1 MLLKFVKPFSMT
13 NTVQVKDEVGDGSS
27 PDVIVLPDRED
38 DDICELE
45 HLRKLFIGGL
55 APYTTEEGLKVF
67 YGQWGKVV
75 DVVVMRDAATK
86 RSRGFGFI
94 TYTKSICVDKAQ
106 ENRPHVIDGK
116 TVEAKRALPRPER
129 ESRETNISV
138 KKLFVGGLKDN
149 HDEECLR
156 EYFVQ
161 FGRVVSVKLLTDK
174 TTGKRRGFA
183 FVEFDDYDA
192 VDKAILQKQH
202 SIKYVHV
209 DVKKS
214 IYNLEKKDKLQQG
227 ALANGNKPPPP
238 NQQQHQQAPPPQP
251 QHNGNMPAPPGYRP
265 PGPPPQ
271 LMPYQQQQQQP
282 PPPPMNAP
290 PPNYNYWGPPPAP
303 MQSYYQQPPPPQMTA
318 WGPYP
323 PAQNGWNAPPP
334 PPPGAQQWH
343 PSQWG
348 PPPVQQVPPAGVV
361 PPSMDPRHG
370 GPPPPAPGNWNMQP
384 NAPTSGQ
391 GAPPPQGP
399 APHQQPPPQ
408 QQPQQPPNFGTGY
421 QQAYGGGPTKHNSMN
436 ANRMN
441 PYAAAPP
448 NPYQHPQQQP
458 AAAYPPY
465 NASAPP
471 PNGNVPPST
480 GAKAVG
486 VSNGSVATGGSA
498 NSKYRR

>member
-1 MLLKFVKPFSMT
+1 MVKE
-13 NTVQVKDEVGDGSS
+13 EVLSEESS
-27 PDVIVLPDRED
+27 DVHVISERED

-55 APYTTEEGLKVF
+55 APYTTEENLKVF

-94 TYTKSICVDKAQ
+94 TYTKSLMVDKAQ
-106 ENRPHVIDGK
+106 ENRPHIIDGK

-156 EYFVQ
+156 EYFLQ

-192 VDKAILQKQH
+192 VDKAILKKQH

-214 IYNLEKKDKLQQG
+214 IYNLEKKDKQQAG
-227 ALANGNKPPPP
+227 ALANGAKPPL
-238 NQQQHQQAPPPQP
+238 NQ
-251 QHNGNMPAPPGYRP
+251 
-265 PGPPPQ
+265 
-271 LMPYQQQQQQP
+271 QQQQQQP
-282 PPPPMNAP
+282 GPPQQQHNGNMQAPGFRPPVPPPQAMPPYQQQPPPPISAP
-290 PPNYNYWGPPPAP
+290 PPNYNYWGAPPPP
-303 MQSYYQQPPPPQMTA
+303 MQPYYQQPPPPQMNG

-323 PAQNGWNAPPP
+323 PPQNGWNAPPP
-334 PPPGAQQWH
+334 PPPGAPQWH

-348 PPPVQQVPPAGVV
+348 CPPPVQQVPPAGAV
-361 PPSMDPRHG
+361 PPPMGHN
-370 GPPPPAPGNWNMQP
+370 GPPAPAPGNWNMP
-384 NAPTSGQ
+384 PPVPGA
-391 GAPPPQGP
+391 APPT
-399 APHQQPPPQ
+399 HQQQQPPQ
-408 QQPQQPPNFGTGY
+408 QQPPPPNFGTGY
-421 QQAYGGGPTKHNSMN
+421 QQNYGGGPSKHNTMN

-441 PYAAAPP
+441 PYSAAPP
-448 NPYQHPQQQP
+448 NNYPDNISSLQRWSS
-458 AAAYPPY
+458 AA
-465 NASAPP
+465 
-471 PNGNVPPST
+471 
-480 GAKAVG
+480 
-486 VSNGSVATGGSA
+486 
-498 NSKYRR
+498 

>member
-1 MLLKFVKPFSMT
+1 MSNPMRIKEETSGEDP
-13 NTVQVKDEVGDGSS
+13 SS
-27 PDVIVLPDRED
+27 TETIEIPDRED

-94 TYTKSICVDKAQ
+94 TYTKSTMVDKAQ
-106 ENRPHVIDGK
+106 ENRPHIIDGK

-129 ESRETNISV
+129 ETRETNISV

-149 HDEECLR
+149 HDEDCLR

-183 FVEFDDYDA
+183 FIEFDDYDA

-214 IYNLEKKDKLQQG
+214 IYNLEKKDKQSQG
-227 ALANGNKPPPP
+227 PPTNGSKPP
-238 NQQQHQQAPPPQP
+238 QQQPQQPPQP
-251 QHNGNMPAPPGYRP
+251 HNGNMQAPGYRP
-265 PGPPPQ
+265 PVPPQ
-271 LMPYQQQQQQP
+271 QPMPPYPHQP
-282 PPPPMNAP
+282 PPPINAP
-290 PPNYNYWGPPPAP
+290 PPNYNYWGPPPP
-303 MQSYYQQPPPPQMTA
+303 MQGYYQQPPPQMNG
-318 WGPYP
+318 WNGYP
-323 PAQNGWNAPPP
+323 QNGWNAPPP
-334 PPPGAQQWH
+334 PPPGPQQWH

-348 PPPVQQVPPAGVV
+348 CPPPVQPPAGAGG
-361 PPSMDPRHG
+361 PPMDHHRN
-370 GPPPPAPGNWNMQP
+370 GPPPPAPGNWNMPP
-384 NAPTSGQ
+384 NAPPPVP
-391 GAPPPQGP
+391 GAPLPQGP
-399 APHQQPPPQ
+399 PPHQQP
-408 QQPQQPPNFGTGY
+408 PPNFGTGY
-421 QQAYGGGPTKHNSMN
+421 QQNYGGGPTKHNNMN

-448 NPYQHPQQQP
+448 NNYHNAQPPASGYGPYSSP
-458 AAAYPPY
+458 
-465 NASAPP
+465 APP
-471 PNGNVPPST
+471 PNGNAPLP
-480 GAKAVG
+480 KG
-486 VSNGSVATGGSA
+486 VSNGSVAVGGSA

>member
-1 MLLKFVKPFSMT
+1 MANPMRIKEETSGEDPAST
-13 NTVQVKDEVGDGSS
+13 ETIE
-27 PDVIVLPDRED
+27 IADRED

-94 TYTKSICVDKAQ
+94 TYTKSAMVDKAQ
-106 ENRPHVIDGK
+106 ENRPHIIDGK

-129 ESRETNISV
+129 ETRETNISV

-149 HDEECLR
+149 HDEDCLR

-183 FVEFDDYDA
+183 FIEFDDYDA

-214 IYNLEKKDKLQQG
+214 IYNLEKKDKQAQG
-227 ALANGNKPPPP
+227 PPTNGSKPP
-238 NQQQHQQAPPPQP
+238 QQQPQQPPQP
-251 QHNGNMPAPPGYRP
+251 HNGNMQPPGYRP
-265 PGPPPQ
+265 PVPPQ
-271 LMPYQQQQQQP
+271 QAMPPYPHQP
-282 PPPPMNAP
+282 PPPINAP
-290 PPNYNYWGPPPAP
+290 PPNYNYWGPGPPPP
-303 MQSYYQQPPPPQMTA
+303 MQGYYQQPPPQMNG
-318 WGPYP
+318 WNGYP
-323 PAQNGWNAPPP
+323 QNGWNAPPP
-334 PPPGAQQWH
+334 PPPGPQQWH

-348 PPPVQQVPPAGVV
+348 CPPPVQPPAGAGG
-361 PPSMDPRHG
+361 PPMDHHRN
-370 GPPPPAPGNWNMQP
+370 GPPPPAPGNWNMPP
-384 NAPTSGQ
+384 NAPPPVP
-391 GAPPPQGP
+391 GAPLPQGP
-399 APHQQPPPQ
+399 PPHLQP
-408 QQPQQPPNFGTGY
+408 PPNFGSGY
-421 QQAYGGGPTKHNSMN
+421 QQSYGGGPTKHNNMT

-441 PYAAAPP
+441 PYATAPP
-448 NPYQHPQQQP
+448 NNYHNTQP
-458 AAAYPPY
+458 PASGYGPY
-465 NASAPP
+465 NSPAPP
-471 PNGNVPPST
+471 PNGNAPPP
-480 GAKAVG
+480 KG
-486 VSNGSVATGGSA
+486 VSNGSVAVGGTA

>member
-1 MLLKFVKPFSMT
+1 MT
-13 NTVQVKDEVGDGSS
+13 SLVRVKDEVPPEDNQ
-27 PDVIVLPDRED
+27 DVIVIPD

-55 APYTTEEGLKVF
+55 APYTTEEGLKDF

-94 TYTKSICVDKAQ
+94 TYTKSVMVDRAQ
-106 ENRPHVIDGK
+106 ENRPHIIDGK

-149 HDEECLR
+149 HDEDCLR

-183 FVEFDDYDA
+183 FIEFDDYDA

-214 IYNLEKKDKLQQG
+214 IYNLEKKDKQQPG
-227 ALANGNKPPPP
+227 GLANGTKPPP
-238 NQQQHQQAPPPQP
+238 NQQQQQQQQPPPPQQQ
-251 QHNGNMPAPPGYRP
+251 QHNGNMQGPGYRP
-265 PGPPPQ
+265 PVPPPQ
-271 LMPYQQQQQQP
+271 AMTPYHQQP

-290 PPNYNYWGPPPAP
+290 PPNYNYWGPPPPP
-303 MQSYYQQPPPPQMTA
+303 MQSYYQQPPPPQMNA

-323 PAQNGWNAPPP
+323 PVQNGWNAPPP

-348 PPPVQQVPPAGVV
+348 CPPPVQQVPPAGAV
-361 PPSMDPRHG
+361 PPPMGHN
-370 GPPPPAPGNWNMQP
+370 GPPPPAPGNWNMPP
-384 NAPTSGQ
+384 NAPPPVP

-399 APHQQPPPQ
+399 PAHQQQQSQQPPP
-408 QQPQQPPNFGTGY
+408 PNFGSGY
-421 QQAYGGGPTKHNSMN
+421 QQSYGGGPAKHNNMN

-441 PYAAAPP
+441 PYATAPP
-448 NPYQHPQQQP
+448 NNYHNPQP
-458 AAAYPPY
+458 PAYPAY
-465 NASAPP
+465 NAGAPP

>member
-1 MLLKFVKPFSMT
+1 MANPMRSKEETSGEDP
-13 NTVQVKDEVGDGSS
+13 SS
-27 PDVIVLPDRED
+27 TETIEIPDRED

-94 TYTKSICVDKAQ
+94 TYTKSTMVDKAQ
-106 ENRPHVIDGK
+106 ENRPHIIDGK

-129 ESRETNISV
+129 ETRETNISV

-149 HDEECLR
+149 HDEDCLR

-183 FVEFDDYDA
+183 FIEFDDYDA

-214 IYNLEKKDKLQQG
+214 IYNLEKKDKQSQG
-227 ALANGNKPPPP
+227 PPTNGSKPP
-238 NQQQHQQAPPPQP
+238 QQQPQQPPQP
-251 QHNGNMPAPPGYRP
+251 HNGNMQAPGYRP
-265 PGPPPQ
+265 PVPPQ
-271 LMPYQQQQQQP
+271 QPMPPYPHQP
-282 PPPPMNAP
+282 PPPINAP
-290 PPNYNYWGPPPAP
+290 PPNYNYWGPPPP
-303 MQSYYQQPPPPQMTA
+303 MQGYYQQPPPQMNG
-318 WGPYP
+318 WNGYP
-323 PAQNGWNAPPP
+323 QNGWNAPPP
-334 PPPGAQQWH
+334 PPPGPQQWH

-348 PPPVQQVPPAGVV
+348 CPPPVQPPAGAGG
-361 PPSMDPRHG
+361 PPMDHHRN
-370 GPPPPAPGNWNMQP
+370 GPPPPAPGNWNMPP
-384 NAPTSGQ
+384 NAPPPVP
-391 GAPPPQGP
+391 GAPLPQGP
-399 APHQQPPPQ
+399 PPHQQP
-408 QQPQQPPNFGTGY
+408 PPNFGTGY
-421 QQAYGGGPTKHNSMN
+421 QQNYGGGPTKHNNMN

-448 NPYQHPQQQP
+448 NNYHNAQPPASGYGPYSSP
-458 AAAYPPY
+458 
-465 NASAPP
+465 APP
-471 PNGNVPPST
+471 PNGNAPLP
-480 GAKAVG
+480 KG
-486 VSNGSVATGGSA
+486 VSNGSVAVGGSA

>member
-1 MLLKFVKPFSMT
+1 MSNAT
-13 NTVQVKDEVGDGSS
+13 CIKDEDTAEDPPS
-27 PDVIVLPDRED
+27 PEIIEVPDRED

-75 DVVVMRDAATK
+75 DVVVMRDATTK

-94 TYTKSICVDKAQ
+94 TYTKSTMVDKAQ

-161 FGRVVSVKLLTDK
+161 FGHVVSVKLLTDK

-183 FVEFDDYDA
+183 FIEFDDYDA

-202 SIKYVHV
+202 SIKYVLV

-214 IYNLEKKDKLQQG
+214 IYNLEKKDKLPQG
-227 ALANGNKPPPP
+227 APSNGNNKPPMQPP
-238 NQQQHQQAPPPQP
+238 QQQQQPHQQPPPVL
-251 QHNGNMPAPPGYRP
+251 NGNMNGPPGVGYRP
-265 PGPPPQ
+265 PVPPPQ
-271 LMPYQQQQQQP
+271 YQHQP

-290 PPNYNYWGPPPAP
+290 PPNYNYWGPPPPPA
-303 MQSYYQQPPPPQMTA
+303 MQYYPPPPQMNA
-318 WGPYP
+318 WNSYP

-343 PSQWG
+343 PNQWSC
-348 PPPVQQVPPAGVV
+348 PPPMQQPPPTPGM
-361 PPSMDPRHG
+361 PPMDHHRN
-370 GPPPPAPGNWNMQP
+370 GPPPPAAPPNWNMPP
-384 NAPTSGQ
+384 NAPPPVP
-391 GAPPPQGP
+391 GAPQPQGP
-399 APHQQPPPQ
+399 PPPQ
-408 QQPQQPPNFGTGY
+408 QQQHPPPPQNFGY
-421 QQAYGGGPTKHNSMN
+421 QQNYGGGPMKHNNVNM
-436 ANRMN
+436 ARMN

-448 NPYQHPQQQP
+448 NNYPDNVQP
-458 AAAYPPY
+458 PAPGYAPY
-465 NASAPP
+465 NAAVAPP
-471 PNGNVPPST
+471 PNGNTPMPGGGGGGVPKT
-480 GAKAVG
+480 NVN
-486 VSNGSVATGGSA
+486 VTNGSVATGASA

>member
-1 MLLKFVKPFSMT
+1 MACLQLKEEKSPDET
-13 NTVQVKDEVGDGSS
+13 N
-27 PDVIVLPDRED
+27 DVIVIPDRED

-75 DVVVMRDAATK
+75 DVVVMRDATTK

-94 TYTKSICVDKAQ
+94 TYTKSVMVDRAQ
-106 ENRPHVIDGK
+106 ENRPHIIDGK

-149 HDEECLR
+149 HDEDCLR

-161 FGRVVSVKLLTDK
+161 FGNVISVKLLTDK

-183 FVEFDDYDA
+183 FIEFDDYDA

-214 IYNLEKKDKLQQG
+214 IYNLEKKDKQMG
-227 ALANGNKPPPP
+227 GMTNGIKPPV
-238 NQQQHQQAPPPQP
+238 NHQQQQQQPQMPPPQQ
-251 QHNGNMPAPPGYRP
+251 QHNGNMAIPYRP
-265 PGPPPQ
+265 PVTPTQVMPP
-271 LMPYQQQQQQP
+271 YNQQP

-290 PPNYNYWGPPPAP
+290 PPNYNYWGAPPPP
-303 MQSYYQQPPPPQMTA
+303 MHQYYQQPPPPQMNA

-323 PAQNGWNAPPP
+323 PVQNGWNAPPP

-348 PPPVQQVPPAGVV
+348 CPPPVQQIPPSGGVPPPMG
-361 PPSMDPRHG
+361 HN
-370 GPPPPAPGNWNMQP
+370 GPPPPAPGSWNMPP
-384 NAPTSGQ
+384 NAPPPVP
-391 GAPPPQGP
+391 GAQTQQGP
-399 APHQQPPPQ
+399 PPHQQPPQ
-408 QQPQQPPNFGTGY
+408 QQQQQTSQPNFGTGY
-421 QQAYGGGPTKHNSMN
+421 QQSYGGGPTKHNNMN
-436 ANRMN
+436 GNRMN
-441 PYAAAPP
+441 PYSAAPP
-448 NPYQHPQQQP
+448 
-458 AAAYPPY
+458 
-465 NASAPP
+465 
-471 PNGNVPPST
+471 
-480 GAKAVG
+480 
-486 VSNGSVATGGSA
+486 SN
-498 NSKYRR
+498 YHL

>member
-1 MLLKFVKPFSMT
+1 M
-13 NTVQVKDEVGDGSS
+13 VKDEPLSDESA
-27 PDVIVLPDRED
+27 DVIVLADREE

-55 APYTTEEGLKVF
+55 APYTTEENLKLF

-94 TYTKSICVDKAQ
+94 TYTKSLMVDRAQ
-106 ENRPHVIDGK
+106 ENRPHIIDGK

-156 EYFVQ
+156 EYFLQ
-161 FGRVVSVKLLTDK
+161 FGNVVSVKLLTDK

-192 VDKAILQKQH
+192 VDKAILKKQH
-202 SIKYVHV
+202 AIKYVHV

-214 IYNLEKKDKLQQG
+214 IYNLDKKEKQQPG
-227 ALANGNKPPPP
+227 GLANAIKPSL
-238 NQQQHQQAPPPQP
+238 N
-251 QHNGNMPAPPGYRP
+251 
-265 PGPPPQ
+265 
-271 LMPYQQQQQQP
+271 QQQQQQGGGQQPPNGNMQAPSFRPPVPPQQAMGPYQQQP
-282 PPPPMNAP
+282 PPAPMSAP
-290 PPNYNYWGPPPAP
+290 PPNFNYWGPPPPAMP
-303 MQSYYQQPPPPQMTA
+303 PYYQQPPPQQMNG

-323 PAQNGWNAPPP
+323 PPQQNGWNAPPP

-343 PSQWG
+343 ANQWG
-348 PPPVQQVPPAGVV
+348 CPPPVQQVPPVGAV
-361 PPSMDPRHG
+361 PPPMGHN
-370 GPPPPAPGNWNMQP
+370 GPPPTAPGNWNMP
-384 NAPTSGQ
+384 PPVPGA
-391 GAPPPQGP
+391 APPS
-399 APHQQPPPQ
+399 HQQQ
-408 QQPQQPPNFGTGY
+408 SSQQPTPQPNFGTGY
-421 QQAYGGGPTKHNSMN
+421 QQNYGGGPSKHNNMN

-441 PYAAAPP
+441 PYSAGPP
-448 NPYQHPQQQP
+448 NSYPYTG
-458 AAAYPPY
+458 Y
-465 NASAPP
+465 NAGPLP
-471 PNGNVPPST
+471 PNGSVPPPT

>member
-1 MLLKFVKPFSMT
+1 M
-13 NTVQVKDEVGDGSS
+13 VKDELQSDEST
-27 PDVIVLPDRED
+27 DVILLADREE

-55 APYTTEEGLKVF
+55 APYTTEENLKVF
-67 YGQWGKVV
+67 YGQWGRVV

-94 TYTKSICVDKAQ
+94 TYTKSLMVDRAQ
-106 ENRPHVIDGK
+106 ENRPHIIDGK

-156 EYFVQ
+156 EYFLQ
-161 FGRVVSVKLLTDK
+161 FGNVVSVKLLTDK

-192 VDKAILQKQH
+192 VDKAILKKQH
-202 SIKYVHV
+202 AIKYVHV

-214 IYNLEKKDKLQQG
+214 IYNLEKKDKQQPG
-227 ALANGNKPPPP
+227 GMANAIKPSL
-238 NQQQHQQAPPPQP
+238 N
-251 QHNGNMPAPPGYRP
+251 
-265 PGPPPQ
+265 
-271 LMPYQQQQQQP
+271 QQQQQQGGGQQPPNGNMP
-282 PPPPMNAP
+282 PPNFRPPVPPQQAMGPYQQQPPPAPMSAP
-290 PPNYNYWGPPPAP
+290 PPNFNYWGPPPPAMP
-303 MQSYYQQPPPPQMTA
+303 PYYQQPPPQQMNG

-323 PAQNGWNAPPP
+323 PPQQNGWNAPPP

-343 PSQWG
+343 ANQWG
-348 PPPVQQVPPAGVV
+348 CPPPVQQMPPVGAVPPPMG
-361 PPSMDPRHG
+361 HN
-370 GPPPPAPGNWNMQP
+370 GPPPPAPGNWNMP
-384 NAPTSGQ
+384 PPVPGA
-391 GAPPPQGP
+391 APPS
-399 APHQQPPPQ
+399 HQQQSQQ
-408 QQPQQPPNFGTGY
+408 QQPTPQPNFGSGY
-421 QQAYGGGPTKHNSMN
+421 QQNYGGGPSKHNNMN

-441 PYAAAPP
+441 PYSTGPP
-448 NPYQHPQQQP
+448 NSYHTPQP
-458 AAAYPPY
+458 PAYPGY
-465 NASAPP
+465 NAGPLP
-471 PNGNVPPST
+471 PNGSVPPST

>member
-1 MLLKFVKPFSMT
+1 MASSVHVK
-13 NTVQVKDEVGDGSS
+13 VEVPPEDNS
-27 PDVIVLPDRED
+27 DVIVIPDRED

-94 TYTKSICVDKAQ
+94 TYTKSVMVDRAQ
-106 ENRPHVIDGK
+106 ENRPHIIDGK
-116 TVEAKRALPRPER
+116 NVEAKRALPRPER

-149 HDEECLR
+149 HDEDCLR

-161 FGRVVSVKLLTDK
+161 FGRVISVKLLTDK

-183 FVEFDDYDA
+183 FIEFDDYDA

-214 IYNLEKKDKLQQG
+214 IYNLEKKDKQQQG
-227 ALANGNKPPPP
+227 ALANGTKPPLNQQQQQQQQPPPP
-238 NQQQHQQAPPPQP
+238 QQQQQ
-251 QHNGNMPAPPGYRP
+251 QHNGNMQVAAYRP
-265 PGPPPQ
+265 PVPPPQ
-271 LMPYQQQQQQP
+271 AMPPYHQQP

-290 PPNYNYWGPPPAP
+290 PPNYNYWGPPPP
-303 MQSYYQQPPPPQMTA
+303 SMQSYYQQPPPPQMNA

-323 PAQNGWNAPPP
+323 PVQNGWNAPPP

-343 PSQWG
+343 PGQWG
-348 PPPVQQVPPAGVV
+348 CPPPVQQVPPAGAV
-361 PPSMDPRHG
+361 PPNMGHN
-370 GPPPPAPGNWNMQP
+370 GPPPPAPGNWNMPP
-384 NAPTSGQ
+384 NAPPPVP
-391 GAPPPQGP
+391 GAPAPQGP
-399 APHQQPPPQ
+399 PSHQQAPQQQPPP
-408 QQPQQPPNFGTGY
+408 PNFGSGY
-421 QQAYGGGPTKHNSMN
+421 QQSYGGGPTKHNSMN

-448 NPYQHPQQQP
+448 NNYHNPQP
-458 AAAYPPY
+458 PAYPPY
-465 NASAPP
+465 NAGAPP
-471 PNGNVPPST
+471 PNGSVLSST

>member
-1 MLLKFVKPFSMT
+1 MESQVLVKVEEPI
-13 NTVQVKDEVGDGSS
+13 KAPS
-27 PDVIVLPDRED
+27 PDVIEVSDREE

-55 APYTTEEGLKVF
+55 APYTTEEGLKTF

-75 DVVVMRDAATK
+75 DVVVMRDSTTK

-94 TYTKSICVDKAQ
+94 TYTKSLMVDKAQ

-129 ESRETNISV
+129 ESRESNISV

-149 HDEECLR
+149 HDEDCLR
-156 EYFVQ
+156 DYFLQ

-183 FVEFDDYDA
+183 FIEFDDYDA

-214 IYNLEKKDKLQQG
+214 IYNLEKKDKQLPPST
-227 ALANGNKPPPP
+227 ANGSKPPISQQPPPP
-238 NQQQHQQAPPPQP
+238 P
-251 QHNGNMPAPPGYRP
+251 HNGNMPPSYRQT
-265 PGPPPQ
+265 GPPPQ
-271 LMPYQQQQQQP
+271 AMPPYHHQP

-290 PPNYNYWGPPPAP
+290 PPNYNYWGPPPPQP
-303 MQSYYQQPPPPQMTA
+303 MQSYYPQPPPAPQMSG

-323 PAQNGWNAPPP
+323 PAPNGWNAPPP
-334 PPPGAQQWH
+334 PPPGGPPQWH
-343 PSQWG
+343 AGQWGCPPPVPQPPPVAAPQAPMDHHRNG
-348 PPPVQQVPPAGVV
+348 PPPQA
-361 PPSMDPRHG
+361 
-370 GPPPPAPGNWNMQP
+370 AGNWGVPP
-384 NAPTSGQ
+384 NAPPPVS

-399 APHQQPPPQ
+399 PPQGPPPHQQPPQQ
-408 QQPQQPPNFGTGY
+408 QQPPGGFGSGY
-421 QQAYGGGPTKHNSMN
+421 QQNYGGGPTKHSLNG
-436 ANRMN
+436 NRI
-441 PYAAAPP
+441 
-448 NPYQHPQQQP
+448 NPYQTAPPHSYHSQGP
-458 AAAYPPY
+458 AVSYSPY
-465 NASAPP
+465 NVGPPP
-471 PNGNVPPST
+471 PNGSGPLST
-480 GAKAVG
+480 GNKVVG
-486 VSNGSVATGGSA
+486 VSNGSVATGASA